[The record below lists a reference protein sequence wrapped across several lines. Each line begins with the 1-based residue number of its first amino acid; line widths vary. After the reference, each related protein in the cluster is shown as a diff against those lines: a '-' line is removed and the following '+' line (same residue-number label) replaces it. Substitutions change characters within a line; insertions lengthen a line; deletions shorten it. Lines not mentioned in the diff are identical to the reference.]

1 MKRQL
6 VLSIALTLMASTSAF
21 ARSHAEHPLDRVSS
35 AAQSTYSQSVA
46 QDGAERQLNTVAQ
59 DGAERQLNT
68 VAQDGAE
75 RQLNLVAQD
84 GAERQLNT
92 VAQDGADRQLNSA
105 S

>member
-1 MKRQL
+1 MKTRL

-21 ARSHAEHPLDRVSS
+21 ARSQANHPLDHITSTADTS
-35 AAQSTYSQSVA
+35 YTQMIAQDGAERQLNTVA

-75 RQLNLVAQD
+75 RQLNFV
-84 GAERQLNT
+84 
-92 VAQDGADRQLNSA
+92 S
-105 S
+105 

>member
-21 ARSHAEHPLDRVSS
+21 ARSQANHPLDHVTSITNAS
-35 AAQSTYSQSVA
+35 YSQMVAQDGAERQLNTVAQDGAERQLNNVA

-68 VAQDGAE
+68 V
-75 RQLNLVAQD
+75 
-84 GAERQLNT
+84 
-92 VAQDGADRQLNSA
+92 S
-105 S
+105 

>member
-6 VLSIALTLMASTSAF
+6 VLSIALTLMASGSAF

-35 AAQSTYSQSVA
+35 VAPSAYSQ
-46 QDGAERQLNTVAQ
+46 TVAQ

-75 RQLNLVAQD
+75 RQLNSVAQD

>member
-1 MKRQL
+1 MKRKII
-6 VLSIALTLMASTSAF
+6 LSIALTLMASGSAF

-35 AAQSTYSQSVA
+35 AAASAYSQAVV
-46 QDGAERQLNTVAQ
+46 QDGAERQLNS
-59 DGAERQLNT
+59 
-68 VAQDGAE
+68 
-75 RQLNLVAQD
+75 VAQD